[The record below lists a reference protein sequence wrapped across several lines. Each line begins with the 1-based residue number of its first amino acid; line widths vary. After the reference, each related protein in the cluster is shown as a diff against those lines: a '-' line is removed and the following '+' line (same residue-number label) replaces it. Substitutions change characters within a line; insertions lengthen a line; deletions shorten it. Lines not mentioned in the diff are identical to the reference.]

1 MPKRGDKEFLLDIIE
16 AIKRIEL
23 YTKEL
28 SYPVFLE
35 RMETQDAVVRN
46 FEIIGEAVKNVSRT
60 LKAKH
65 NNIQWKEIAGM
76 RDKVIHFYFGVN
88 WDIVWGVVKDSLP
101 PFKEKIERILEVIE
115 QSKNKGGY

>member
-16 AIKRIEL
+16 AVKRIEV

-28 SYPVFLE
+28 SYPDFLQK
-35 RMETQDAVVRN
+35 METQDAVVRN
-46 FEIIGEAVKNVSRT
+46 FEIIGEAVKNISKT
-60 LKAKH
+60 PKAKH

-88 WDIVWGVVKDSLP
+88 WDIVWGAVKDSLP
-101 PFKEKIERILEVIE
+101 PFKEKIERILGVIE
-115 QSKNKGGY
+115 ESKSKGGY

>member
-28 SYPVFLE
+28 SYPDFLQKI
-35 RMETQDAVVRN
+35 ETQDAVVRN
-46 FEIIGEAVKNVSRT
+46 FEIIGEAVKNVSKT
-60 LKAKH
+60 LKAKY

-88 WDIVWGVVKDSLP
+88 WDIVWGAAKDSLP
-101 PFKEKIERILEVIE
+101 PFKEKIERILKVIE
-115 QSKNKGGY
+115 ESKNKGSY

>member
-28 SYPVFLE
+28 SYPDFLQKI
-35 RMETQDAVVRN
+35 ETQDAVVRN
-46 FEIIGEAVKNVSRT
+46 FEIIGEAVKNVSKT
-60 LKAKH
+60 LKAKY

-88 WDIVWGVVKDSLP
+88 WDIVWGAAKDSLP
-101 PFKEKIERILEVIE
+101 PFKEKIERILKVIE
-115 QSKNKGGY
+115 ESKNKGGY

>member
-35 RMETQDAVVRN
+35 KMETQDAVVRN
-46 FEIIGEAVKNVSRT
+46 FEIIGEAVKNVSKT
-60 LKAKH
+60 LKAKY

-88 WDIVWGVVKDSLP
+88 WDIVWGAVKESLP

-115 QSKNKGGY
+115 ESKNKDGN

>member
-35 RMETQDAVVRN
+35 KMETQDAVVRN
-46 FEIIGEAVKNVSRT
+46 FEIIGEAVKNVSKT
-60 LKAKH
+60 LKAKY

-88 WDIVWGVVKDSLP
+88 WDIVWGAAKDSLP
-101 PFKEKIERILEVIE
+101 PFKEKIERILQVIE
-115 QSKNKGGY
+115 ESKNKGGC

>member
-28 SYPVFLE
+28 SYQDFLQKI
-35 RMETQDAVVRN
+35 ETQDAVVRN
-46 FEIIGEAVKNVSRT
+46 FEIIGEAVKNISKN
-60 LKAKH
+60 LKTKY
-65 NNIQWKEIAGM
+65 NNLQWKEIAGM

-88 WDIVWGVVKDSLP
+88 WDIVWRAAKDSLP
-101 PFKEKIERILEVIE
+101 PFKEKIERIVKVIE
-115 QSKNKGGY
+115 ESKNKKVS

>member
-28 SYPVFLE
+28 SYQDFLQKI
-35 RMETQDAVVRN
+35 ETQDAVIRN
-46 FEIIGEAVKNVSRT
+46 FEIIGEAVKNISKN
-60 LKAKH
+60 LKAKY
-65 NNIQWKEIAGM
+65 NNLQWKEIAGM

-88 WDIVWGVVKDSLP
+88 WDIVWKAAKDNLP
-101 PFKEKIERILEVIE
+101 QLKEKIERILKEIE
-115 QSKNKGGY
+115 AK